1 MRKTLFIFIL
11 LLAFIFIGCSNKP
24 ASQGNEPDD
33 EITYYINA
41 KDENITLDVGDVK
54 EITFDTNL
62 EDDISIKLKNDG
74 ILELTGKTIKAL
86 KSGSTT
92 VELYFIYGNDRI
104 SDTINV
110 IVNREP
116 IRYSFSF
123 KQEELLLDV
132 DGEYNIEYDTDYDGE
147 IEFSSSDENVAK
159 VLSGVIYTFNTG
171 VTTITAKLNNELDQ
185 KFDIKLTV
193 KEKDT
198 MYIVTINN
206 SGYEVK
212 EGTSFIDFLEEKYG
226 ENLAPSKYNYKFDAY
241 YLDSECTQKLDL
253 YSFVTCDI
261 QLYPKY
267 NIIEYSFDV
276 DNVYRIV
283 GGKNIS
289 GNVIIFTRSYAYYDL
304 TEIDLS
310 EYYTFQVKYDLI
322 LLDYKISMTD
332 TKEIPYD
339 GFLLAIKKDSGVYR
353 TGKGLLKT
361 GKKVY
366 LDNYSV
372 CFAKRITL
380 NKQNPIEQ
388 VDEISAI
395 NGITASFVSVY
406 DATNKKT
413 LFRKNGE
420 LTAYPA
426 STTKIVTA
434 LTALKYCDFD
444 DSYTCGDELDCMWQG
459 SSPGTAGM
467 VKGQVWT
474 IRNLLYAALLP
485 SGNDAAYGLA
495 ACTIAK
501 LYPNN
506 TWTARQRIDKFAE
519 LMNQTIEEIGCV
531 HSHFMTPDGNSYY
544 TSSGAWEERLSKHF
558 VCADDMCRIANYAF
572 RVPELVEIVRT
583 TSISIYVGS
592 KNYSFTNTNKLL
604 RGDSGYYYAGTVGMK
619 TGTTTPGGNC
629 LVSGV
634 WKKDRLIIVAML
646 KSTTSNGRYDDSL
659 KVYNAVF
666 PA

>member
-24 ASQGNEPDD
+24 SSQGTEEQE
-33 EITYYINA
+33 EIEYYINA
-41 KDENITLDVGDVK
+41 LNKNITLDIGDEK
-54 EITFDTNL
+54 EITFETNID
-62 EDDISIKLKNDG
+62 ENISIKIKNDG
-74 ILELTGKTIKAL
+74 ILSLNGKTIKAL
-86 KSGSTT
+86 KSGGTT
-92 VELYFIYGNDRI
+92 VELYFIYGDDRI
-104 SDTINV
+104 SDVINV
-110 IVNREP
+110 FVNKEP
-116 IRYSFSF
+116 IEYSFNF
-123 KQEELLLDV
+123 FEEELVLYV
-132 DGEYNIEYDTDYDGE
+132 DGEYKLEYVTNYEDE
-147 IEFSSSDENVAK
+147 IDFTSSDEKVAK
-159 VLSGVIYTFNTG
+159 ILDGVIYTFNVG
-171 VTTITAKLNNELDQ
+171 ETTITASLNNELGQ
-185 KFDIKLTV
+185 KFEIKLTV

-206 SGYEVK
+206 TGFEVK
-212 EGTSFIDFLEEKYG
+212 EGTSFIDFLELKYG
-226 ENLAPSKYNYKFDAY
+226 ERLAPSKYNYKFDNY
-241 YLDSECTQKLDL
+241 YLDRECTQKLDL
-253 YSFVTCDI
+253 YSFVTGDI
-261 QLYPKY
+261 TLYPKY
-267 NIIEYSFDV
+267 NIIEYTFNV

-289 GNVIIFTRSYAYYDL
+289 GDVVVFTKSYAYYDL
-304 TEIDLS
+304 TEVDLS
-310 EYYTFQVKYDLI
+310 DYYTYQVRYNLI
-322 LLDYKISMTD
+322 LLDYKITMVD
-332 TKEIPYD
+332 TMEIPYD
-339 GFLLAIKKDSGVYR
+339 GFLLAIKKDSSVYR
-353 TGKGLLKT
+353 TGKDLLKP
-361 GKKVY
+361 GKLVY

-372 CFAKRITL
+372 CFAKKITL
-380 NKQNPIEQ
+380 NKQNPIED
-388 VDEISAI
+388 VDEISSI
-395 NGITASFVSVY
+395 NGITASFVSCY

-434 LTALKYCDFD
+434 LTALKYCDFND
-444 DSYTCGDELDCMWQG
+444 KYICGDELDCMWQG

-467 VKGQVWT
+467 VKGQEWT

-519 LMNQTIEEIGCV
+519 LMNETIEEIGCV

-544 TSSGAWEERLSKHF
+544 TSSGAWEERLSKHY
-558 VCADDMCRIANYAF
+558 VCADDMCRIANFAF

-583 TSISIYVGS
+583 TSITIYVGS
-592 KNYSFTNTNKLL
+592 KTYSFTNTNKLL
-604 RGDSGYYYAGTVGMK
+604 RGDTGYYYAGTVGMK